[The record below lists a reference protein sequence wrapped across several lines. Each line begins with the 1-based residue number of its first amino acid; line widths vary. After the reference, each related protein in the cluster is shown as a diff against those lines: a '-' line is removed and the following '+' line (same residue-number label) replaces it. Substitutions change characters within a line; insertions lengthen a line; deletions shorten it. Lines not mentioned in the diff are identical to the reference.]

1 MDATVDEVDTTVGF
15 DGDFFAVGDENDG
28 GFFFSGE
35 LGDEIDDHGA
45 GGGVEIAGGFVGEK
59 DRGLVDEGTG
69 EGGSLELSTGE
80 LVGAMVGAVGELDG
94 FKEIVGT
101 VTSRGVHTSG
111 EEEGKEDVFFDRK
124 GGEKVKELKNEAD
137 FKATEGGQ
145 FIVVK
150 GVQGMSFEVSLA

>member
-1 MDATVDEVDTTVGF
+1 MDAAVDEVDTTVGF

-69 EGGSLELSTGE
+69 EGGSLELSTGK

-94 FKEIVGT
+94 FKKIVGT
-101 VTSRGVHTSG
+101 VTSRGVDTSG
-111 EEEGKEDVFFDRK
+111 EEEREENVFFDRK
-124 GGEKVKELKNEAD
+124 SGEKVKELKNEAD
-137 FKATEGGQ
+137 FEA
-145 FIVVK
+145 
-150 GVQGMSFEVSLA
+150 S

>member
-69 EGGSLELSTGE
+69 EGSSLELSTGE

-101 VTSRGVHTSG
+101 VTSRGVDTSG
-111 EEEGKEDVFFDRK
+111 EEERKEDVFFDCK
-124 GGEKVKELKNEAD
+124 GGEEVEELKNEAD
-137 FKATEGGQ
+137 FEAT
-145 FIVVK
+145 
-150 GVQGMSFEVSLA
+150 

>member
-1 MDATVDEVDTTVGF
+1 MDAAVDEVDTTVGF

-69 EGGSLELSTGE
+69 EGGSLELSTGK

-101 VTSRGVHTSG
+101 VTSRGVDTSR

-124 GGEKVKELKNEAD
+124 GGEEVEELKNEAD
-137 FKATEGGQ
+137 FQAT
-145 FIVVK
+145 
-150 GVQGMSFEVSLA
+150 

>member
-1 MDATVDEVDTTVGF
+1 MDATVDEDDPAIG
-15 DGDFFAVGDENDG
+15 GSGNFFTVGDENDS

-59 DRGLVDEGTG
+59 DRGLVDESTS
-69 EGGSLELSTGE
+69 EGGSLELSTGQ

-101 VTSRGVHTSG
+101 VTSRGVDTSG
-111 EEEGKEDVFFDRK
+111 EEEREENVFFDRK
-124 GGEKVKELKNEAD
+124 GG
-137 FKATEGGQ
+137 
-145 FIVVK
+145 
-150 GVQGMSFEVSLA
+150 

>member
-1 MDATVDEVDTTVGF
+1 MDATVDE
-15 DGDFFAVGDENDG
+15 GDPAIGGSGNFFAVGDEDDG

-69 EGGSLELSTGE
+69 EGGSLELSTGQ

-101 VTSRGVHTSG
+101 VTSRGVYTSG
-111 EEEGKEDVFFDRK
+111 EEEREENVFLNRK
-124 GGEKVKELKNEAD
+124 GGEEVKELENEAD
-137 FKATEGGQ
+137 SEAAECG
-145 FIVVK
+145 
-150 GVQGMSFEVSLA
+150 

>member
-1 MDATVDEVDTTVGF
+1 VDATVDE
-15 DGDFFAVGDENDG
+15 GDPAIGGSGNFFAVGDENDG

-45 GGGVEIAGGFVGEK
+45 GRGVEIAGGFVGEK

-69 EGGSLELSTGE
+69 EGGSLELSTGQ

-101 VTSRGVHTSG
+101 VTSRGVYTSG
-111 EEEGKEDVFFDRK
+111 EEEG
-124 GGEKVKELKNEAD
+124 
-137 FKATEGGQ
+137 
-145 FIVVK
+145 
-150 GVQGMSFEVSLA
+150 

>member
-1 MDATVDEVDTTVGF
+1 MDATVDE
-15 DGDFFAVGDENDG
+15 GDPAIGGSGNFFAVGDENDG

-45 GGGVEIAGGFVGEK
+45 GRGVEIAGGFVGEK

-69 EGGSLELSTGE
+69 EGGSLELSTGK

-101 VTSRGVHTSG
+101 VTSRGVYTSG
-111 EEEGKEDVFFDRK
+111 EEEGEENVFLDRK
-124 GGEKVKELKNEAD
+124 GGEEVEELENEAD
-137 FKATEGGQ
+137 SEAAECG
-145 FIVVK
+145 
-150 GVQGMSFEVSLA
+150 

>member
-1 MDATVDEVDTTVGF
+1 VDAAVDEVDTTVGF

-69 EGGSLELSTGE
+69 EGSSLELSTGE
-80 LVGAMVGAVGELDG
+80 LVGAMVGAVGELNG

-101 VTSRGVHTSG
+101 VTSRGVDTSR
-111 EEEGKEDVFFDRK
+111 EEEGEENVFFDRK
-124 GGEKVKELKNEAD
+124 SGEKVKELKNEAD
-137 FKATEGGQ
+137 FQATESGQ

-150 GVQGMSFEVSLA
+150 GVEGMSFEVSLA

>member
-1 MDATVDEVDTTVGF
+1 VDATVDE
-15 DGDFFAVGDENDG
+15 GDPAIGGSGNFFAVGDENDG

-69 EGGSLELSTGE
+69 EGGSLELSTGQ
-80 LVGAMVGAVGELDG
+80 LVGAMVGAVSELDG

-101 VTSRGVHTSG
+101 VTSRGVDTSG
-111 EEEGKEDVFFDRK
+111 EEEGEENVFFDRK
-124 GGEKVKELKNEAD
+124 GGEEVEELENEAD
-137 FKATEGGQ
+137 SEASECG
-145 FIVVK
+145 
-150 GVQGMSFEVSLA
+150 

>member
-69 EGGSLELSTGE
+69 EGSSLELSTGE

-94 FKEIVGT
+94 FKEIVRT
-101 VTSRGVHTSG
+101 VTGRGVHTSG
-111 EEEGKEDVFFDRK
+111 EEEGEENVFLNRK

-137 FKATEGGQ
+137 FKASEGGQ
-145 FIVVK
+145 FVV
-150 GVQGMSFEVSLA
+150 VE

>member
-69 EGGSLELSTGE
+69 EGGSLELSTGK

-111 EEEGKEDVFFDRK
+111 EEEGKENVFFDRK

-137 FKATEGGQ
+137 FEASEGGQ

-150 GVQGMSFEVSLA
+150 GVEGMSFEVSLA

>member
-1 MDATVDEVDTTVGF
+1 MDAAVDEVDTTVGF

-69 EGGSLELSTGE
+69 EGGSLELSTGK

-101 VTSRGVHTSG
+101 VTSRGVDTSG
-111 EEEGKEDVFFDRK
+111 EEEREENVFFDRK
-124 GGEKVKELKNEAD
+124 SGEKVKELKNEAD
-137 FKATEGGQ
+137 FEA
-145 FIVVK
+145 
-150 GVQGMSFEVSLA
+150 S

>member
-45 GGGVEIAGGFVGEK
+45 GGRVEIAGGFVGEK

-69 EGGSLELSTGE
+69 EGGSLELSTRE

-101 VTSRGVHTSG
+101 VPSRGVHTSG
-111 EEEGKEDVFFDRK
+111 EEEREKNVFLDRK
-124 GGEKVKELKNEAD
+124 GGEEVEELENEAD
-137 FKATEGGQ
+137 SEAAECG
-145 FIVVK
+145 
-150 GVQGMSFEVSLA
+150 

>member
-1 MDATVDEVDTTVGF
+1 MDATVDE
-15 DGDFFAVGDENDG
+15 GDPAIGGSGNFFAVGDENDG

-69 EGGSLELSTGE
+69 EGGSLELSTGK

-94 FKEIVGT
+94 FKEIVGS
-101 VTSRGVHTSG
+101 VPSRGVHTSG
-111 EEEGKEDVFFDRK
+111 EEEWEENVFLDRK
-124 GGEKVKELKNEAD
+124 GGEEVEELENEAD
-137 FKATEGGQ
+137 SEAAERG
-145 FIVVK
+145 
-150 GVQGMSFEVSLA
+150 

>member
-1 MDATVDEVDTTVGF
+1 MDATVDE
-15 DGDFFAVGDENDG
+15 GDPAIGGSGNFFAVGDENDC

-69 EGGSLELSTGE
+69 EGGSLELSAGK

-101 VTSRGVHTSG
+101 VTSRGVYTSG
-111 EEEGKEDVFFDRK
+111 
-124 GGEKVKELKNEAD
+124 
-137 FKATEGGQ
+137 
-145 FIVVK
+145 
-150 GVQGMSFEVSLA
+150 

>member
-69 EGGSLELSTGE
+69 EGGSLELSTGK

-111 EEEGKEDVFFDRK
+111 EEEGEENVFFDRK
-124 GGEKVKELKNEAD
+124 GGEEVEELENEAD
-137 FKATEGGQ
+137 SEAAECG
-145 FIVVK
+145 
-150 GVQGMSFEVSLA
+150 

>member
-1 MDATVDEVDTTVGF
+1 MDATVDE
-15 DGDFFAVGDENDG
+15 GDPAIGGSGNFFAVGDENDC

-69 EGGSLELSTGE
+69 EGSSLELSTGE

-101 VTSRGVHTSG
+101 VTSRGVDTSG
-111 EEEGKEDVFFDRK
+111 EEEGEKNVFFDRK
-124 GGEKVKELKNEAD
+124 GGEKVKELKNKAD
-137 FKATEGGQ
+137 FEASKGGQ
-145 FIVVK
+145 FIIVK
-150 GVQGMSFEVSLA
+150 GVEGMSFEVSLA